1 MHLIYQA
8 DGSLRKMSKIER
20 LNARVAKLLTVAV
33 HEVLQVVKETVSEY
47 QENTARTQR
56 ENESLRKIVQELQD
70 KMKSENTGA
79 VQTVTVQLEL
89 QNCKQEL
96 SLGEDT
102 ELFPSEEEL
111 TEILSP
117 EPHDRL
123 TSERPFGVQTFAFP
137 PAISLKKKSRSFHSA
152 GGPRSLLTE
161 ERPETTTQS
170 RELDLKSE
178 TGHDTLVK
186 GHHTLETDT
195 ALSETI
201 LSHMNSTHTV
211 SNSLFPNDSPQAS
224 QPLLTFEEIKTEPEV
239 EAYATYSTPKHFYDC
254 AGSSHILPQTQ
265 LNREPLQPNSGY
277 FQPNQNGSEPF
288 ALGNNAESTLD
299 RFDEQHNTLPFRK
312 SFGGAGGLRILQRH
326 LGSEKR
332 YCCPLCGRCFSHAG
346 DFKKHKRVH
355 TGEKPYCCSVCGK
368 RFSQSGY
375 LKIHQRYHTGERP
388 YGCTQCGKRF
398 SHSSNFKKH
407 QLTHLGSVP

>member
-1 MHLIYQA
+1 
-8 DGSLRKMSKIER
+8 MSKIER

-33 HEVLQVVKETVSEY
+33 NEVLEVVKETVSEY
-47 QENTARTQR
+47 QEKTARTQR
-56 ENESLRKIVQELQD
+56 ENESLRRRLQELQD
-70 KMKSENTGA
+70 KMKRESTGA
-79 VQTVTVQLEL
+79 GQTLGVQREL
-89 QNCKQEL
+89 QNCKQEFPL
-96 SLGEDT
+96 VEDT

-117 EPHDRL
+117 ETQDGL
-123 TSERPFGVQTFAFP
+123 TGERPFGSQAFAFP
-137 PAISLKKKSRSFHSA
+137 PPPSLKKNRSVHSA
-152 GGPRSLLTE
+152 CGPRSMRIE
-161 ERPETTTQS
+161 ERRELTTLSQ
-170 RELDLKSE
+170 ELDLKSDV
-178 TGHDTLVK
+178 GHDTLVK
-186 GHHTLETDT
+186 EHHTLDADT

-201 LSHMNSTHTV
+201 SNHLNSTHTA
-211 SNSLFPNDSPQAS
+211 SHSHFPNSSPQAP
-224 QPLLTFEEIKTEPEV
+224 QPLLTFEEIKTESEV
-239 EAYATYSTPKHFYDC
+239 EEYATYSTPKHFYNG
-254 AGSSHILPQTQ
+254 AGTSHSLPQTD
-265 LNREPLQPNSGY
+265 LNGEPLQPNSGSY
-277 FQPNQNGSEPF
+277 ELVCFQPNGSGEPF
-288 ALGNNAESTLD
+288 ALGNNAELALD
-299 RFDEQHNTLPFRK
+299 RFEEEHNTLPFRK

-326 LGSEKR
+326 LSREKR

>member
-1 MHLIYQA
+1 MTTISYPPPV
-8 DGSLRKMSKIER
+8 
-20 LNARVAKLLTVAV
+20 NCLLPC
-33 HEVLQVVKETVSEY
+33 Y
-47 QENTARTQR
+47 N
-56 ENESLRKIVQELQD
+56 
-70 KMKSENTGA
+70 
-79 VQTVTVQLEL
+79 
-89 QNCKQEL
+89 
-96 SLGEDT
+96 
-102 ELFPSEEEL
+102 
-111 TEILSP
+111 
-117 EPHDRL
+117 
-123 TSERPFGVQTFAFP
+123 
-137 PAISLKKKSRSFHSA
+137 
-152 GGPRSLLTE
+152 
-161 ERPETTTQS
+161 

-178 TGHDTLVK
+178 IGHDTHVK
-186 GHHTLETDT
+186 EHHTLVTGT
-195 ALSETI
+195 ALSETL
-201 LSHMNSTHTV
+201 LSQMNSTHTV

-224 QPLLTFEEIKTEPEV
+224 QPLLTFEEIKPEPEV
-239 EAYATYSTPKHFYDC
+239 EAYVTYSTPKHFYDC

-265 LNREPLQPNSGY
+265 LNREPLQPNSGSYELVY
-277 FQPNQNGSEPF
+277 FQPNQNCSGEPF
-288 ALGNNAESTLD
+288 ALGNNAESALD
-299 RFDEQHNTLPFRK
+299 RFEEQHNTLPFRK

-407 QLTHLGSVP
+407 QLTHLGSESHSCILCGKTFSRIGNLRIHQRCHTGEKPYCCLHCGRLRLDHYNVSYHNLHNQAWINTRYMD

>member
-1 MHLIYQA
+1 M
-8 DGSLRKMSKIER
+8 
-20 LNARVAKLLTVAV
+20 
-33 HEVLQVVKETVSEY
+33 
-47 QENTARTQR
+47 
-56 ENESLRKIVQELQD
+56 
-70 KMKSENTGA
+70 
-79 VQTVTVQLEL
+79 TVQLEL

-117 EPHDRL
+117 EPHDGL
-123 TSERPFGVQTFAFP
+123 TSEKPFEAQTFGFP
-137 PAISLKKKSRSFHSA
+137 PISLKKKSRSFHSA
-152 GGPRSLLTE
+152 CGPRSLLTE
-161 ERPETTTQS
+161 ERPETTTKS

-178 TGHDTLVK
+178 IGHDTHVK
-186 GHHTLETDT
+186 EHHTLTDT
-195 ALSETI
+195 
-201 LSHMNSTHTV
+201 
-211 SNSLFPNDSPQAS
+211 
-224 QPLLTFEEIKTEPEV
+224 
-239 EAYATYSTPKHFYDC
+239 
-254 AGSSHILPQTQ
+254 
-265 LNREPLQPNSGY
+265 
-277 FQPNQNGSEPF
+277 
-288 ALGNNAESTLD
+288 
-299 RFDEQHNTLPFRK
+299 
-312 SFGGAGGLRILQRH
+312 RH

-407 QLTHLGSVP
+407 QLTHLGSTFSQSSHLKKHQRIHVVSDPGQQR